1 MTRVFHTRV
10 AALLLAAALLSG
22 AALLPGAAGAASS
35 SESVALPD
43 ARPVAGATP
52 PAPATFLVPAS
63 SPARDEFTG
72 ISVQVVAKTSSQIG
86 APMGGRLAVF
96 PFNDGDRFNAGDVL
110 ARFHCEQQEAQ
121 LARARSELQKR
132 RGILDTNQKLR
143 QLGTWSQMDFQ
154 TAAAEVNTA
163 TADLSLAQTNVDACV
178 VKAPFA
184 GRVSGVSVHN
194 FQFVTP
200 GAPLLDIL
208 DDRDLQLE
216 LVVPSHWLT
225 WLAPDAPFAIHVT
238 ETGLDYDAQIVRT
251 SGRVE
256 AVSRTIKVYGTIRG
270 DQDRLLPGMS
280 GTATFPWR

>member
-1 MTRVFHTRV
+1 MTRGL
-10 AALLLAAALLSG
+10 ALLLAAALL
-22 AALLPGAAGAASS
+22 PGAAWAASS

-43 ARPVAGATP
+43 ARAVTAPTP
-52 PAPATFLVPAS
+52 PPTPALTPAPAST
-63 SPARDEFTG
+63 PARDEFTG

-163 TADLSLAQTNVDACV
+163 SADLSLAQTNVEACV

-225 WLAPDAPFAIHVT
+225 WLAPGAPFTIHVT
-238 ETGLDYDAQIVRT
+238 ETGLDYDSQITRT

-270 DQDRLLPGMS
+270 NQDRLLPGMS
-280 GTATFPWR
+280 GTATFPRR